1 MTLWLKLIKNDNYTC
16 MKKKKR
22 CNNLRNKVFGTL
34 GVLLSAMMERL
45 PLTVGNFASFWKPGM
60 DTRTVL
66 ITAVKDTPGIQAKQF
81 TVADWSTGEE
91 FMTYACWLRPVTEV
105 LIDMAA
111 RWDEAPQEVVVL
123 EPAQA
128 EAQPPAQATEGRAR
142 FASLSSAELDTLAGR
157 RTSTNTDEQTKWGVK
172 VFTGECTGA
181 WWNRWRR
188 STE

>member
-16 MKKKKR
+16 MKKKNVIILEK
-22 CNNLRNKVFGTL
+22 KVFGTL
-34 GVLLSAMMERL
+34 GVLLSAIMERL

-66 ITAVKDTPGIQAKQF
+66 ITAVNDTAGIQAKQF
-81 TVADWSTGEE
+81 TMADWRRGEE

-105 LIDMAA
+105 LVDMADG
-111 RWDEAPQEVVVL
+111 WDEAPQGAVVL

-142 FASLSSAELDTLAGR
+142 FASLSSAELDTLAAR
-157 RTSTNTDEQTKWGVK
+157 RTSTNTDEKTQWGVK
-172 VFTGECTGA
+172 VFTGECTVA